1 MGQQTI
7 KFSIKQDGTVIEEV
21 AGVVGNECE
30 NLTKTIEEKLG
41 TVVKVQH
48 KPQYYEQ
55 KQTTQEEVSLQHYQD
70 KDLRKALLD

>member
-21 AGVVGNECE
+21 AGVVGTDCQ
-30 NLTKTIEEKLG
+30 NLTKVIEEKLG

-48 KPQYYEQ
+48 KPEYYQ
-55 KQTTQEEVSLQHYQD
+55 QQTTQEDVSLQHHQD
-70 KDLRKALLD
+70 

>member
-21 AGVVGNECE
+21 AGVVGTDCQ

-48 KPQYYEQ
+48 KPEYYQSAVVDE
-55 KQTTQEEVSLQHYQD
+55 TIQEFTHDSEGC
-70 KDLRKALLD
+70 